1 MHPLRVKITLS
12 NPTHLDVQL
21 YCEPGQM
28 LALVGPSGSGK
39 STTLRCI
46 AGLQKP
52 SSGVIEGGGQR
63 WFDSQRKLALSPQQ
77 RRVGMVFQDYALFPH
92 LSVADNIRLA
102 LDGKPNAA
110 AVEQLLQQVHLSG
123 LASRYPAQLS
133 GGQQQRVALA
143 RALARSP
150 DVLLL
155 DEPFSAVDKVTRRK
169 LYLELHAL
177 RQQLA
182 MPVILV
188 THDLDEAAMLA
199 DSMCVIHQGKTLQQ
213 GSIDDVLQ
221 RPKSLSV
228 ARQVDVRN
236 LYQGTLETHA
246 GKLKLRWHQHVF
258 DVAATPHINNVSA
271 GTMVH
276 WLISPAKILLH
287 QQRRPSR
294 GNQENAVKATVQQ
307 ILTLRGICTLLVT
320 VDDSDGQQMQ
330 LDVPEHV
337 VQRNQVQIGQQI
349 GMSLLA
355 DAIHIMVDNTIE
367 EGRGNDSEKSRLA

>member
-1 MHPLRVKITLS
+1 MLPLRVNITL
-12 NPTHLDVQL
+12 NAPTQLDVSL
-21 YCEPGQM
+21 SCEPGQM

-63 WFDSQRKLALSPQQ
+63 WFDSLQGLALSPQQ
-77 RRVGMVFQDYALFPH
+77 RRVGIVFQEYALFPH
-92 LSVADNIRLA
+92 LNVADNIRLA
-102 LDGKPNAA
+102 CDGQPDAA
-110 AVEQLLQQVHLSG
+110 RVEDLLAQVHLSG

-143 RALARSP
+143 RALARNP

-169 LYLELHAL
+169 LYLELHTL

-199 DSMCVIHQGKTLQQ
+199 DQMCVIHQGKTLQQ
-213 GSIDDVLQ
+213 GTIDEVLQ
-221 RPKSLSV
+221 RPKNLSV
-228 ARQVDVRN
+228 ARQVDIRN
-236 LYQGTLETHA
+236 LFDGELVQA
-246 GKLKLRWHQHVF
+246 GSSYKLRWHNHLFELGQLPFSVN
-258 DVAATPHINNVSA
+258 ASNK
-271 GTMVH
+271 H
-276 WLISPAKILLH
+276 WVYWSIAPAKILLH

-294 GNQENAVKATVQQ
+294 GDQENALKAVVDH
-307 ILTLRGICTLLVT
+307 IITLRGIATLLVT
-320 VDDSDGQQMQ
+320 VKNCHGQQLQ

-337 VQRNQVQIGQQI
+337 LHRNQINVGQTIGV
-349 GMSLLA
+349 SLLA
-355 DAIHIMVDNTIE
+355 QAIHIMPQTAE
-367 EGRGNDSEKSRLA
+367 T

>member
-1 MHPLRVKITLS
+1 MHPLRVNITLN
-12 NPTHLDVQL
+12 NPTQLDVEL
-21 YCEPGQM
+21 SCEPGQM

-52 SSGVIEGGGQR
+52 SSGVIEGGGQC
-63 WFDSQRKLALSPQQ
+63 WFDSQQRLALSPQQ
-77 RRVGMVFQDYALFPH
+77 RRVGIVFQDYALFPH
-92 LSVADNIRLA
+92 LNVADNVRLA
-102 LDGKPNAA
+102 LDSHMDASV
-110 AVEQLLQQVHLSG
+110 VEQLLVQVHLSG

-143 RALARSP
+143 RALARNP
-150 DVLLL
+150 NVLLL

-199 DSMCVIHQGKTLQQ
+199 DQMCVIHQGITLQQ
-213 GSIDDVLQ
+213 GTIDEVMQ
-221 RPKSLSV
+221 RPKNLSV

-236 LYQGTLETHA
+236 LFEGTLVQTDNA
-246 GKLKLRWHQHVF
+246 YKLRWHNHLFELVQ
-258 DVAATPHINNVSA
+258 APLSA
-271 GTMVH
+271 RACIEAEVYWT
-276 WLISPAKILLH
+276 IAPAKILLH
-287 QQRRPSR
+287 QQRRPSK
-294 GNQENAVKATVQQ
+294 GDQENAVNAVVDQMITM
-307 ILTLRGICTLLVT
+307 RGIATLLVT
-320 VDDSDGQQMQ
+320 VEGSLGQQLQ

-337 VQRNQVQIGQQI
+337 LHRNQITLGQTIGV
-349 GMSLLA
+349 SLLA
-355 DAIHIMVDNTIE
+355 QAIHIMPRT
-367 EGRGNDSEKSRLA
+367 A